1 MNKNMRGF
9 LLTCTL
15 SILGA
20 NLSVA
25 QSIVAHIMT
34 AADRHKLG
42 GDNVM
47 ATAQTSNFE
56 ARTYVNN
63 ENDTLLYRLLRPIN
77 YDPNKKYPLVIC
89 LSGSGGRGTDNIRQ
103 IAGCWPAQIL
113 SKQENREKY
122 PAFIFVPQ
130 CPQGSDWGRSL
141 GVSEKEIRFKLGSF
155 TQPSV
160 DSIVL
165 EAISTLEKEFNIDIK
180 RRYVTGQSMGGYGT
194 WHFILNHPEMFAA
207 AIPICGGG
215 NPSLAQ
221 NIVNLPV
228 WVFHGQKDS
237 AVPVDFSRN
246 MVEAIKKEG
255 GDPNYNE
262 FSGAYHVVWPL
273 AYDTPGL
280 LDWLFAQNNN

>member
-20 NLSVA
+20 NLSEA
-25 QSIVAHIMT
+25 QSLVADRMT
-34 AADRHKLG
+34 AVDRHKLG
-42 GDNVM
+42 RDNVM
-47 ATAQTSNFE
+47 ATAKSFE

-63 ENDTLLYRLLRPIN
+63 ENDTLLYRLLRPVN
-77 YDPNKKYPLVIC
+77 YDLNKKYPLVIC
-89 LSGSGGRGTDNIRQ
+89 LSGSGGRGTDNVSQ
-103 IAGCWPAQIL
+103 IAGCWPAQTL
-113 SKQENREKY
+113 SKQENRDKY

-130 CPQGSDWGRSL
+130 CPPGSDWGRSL
-141 GVSEKEIRFKLGSF
+141 GESEKEIRFKLGSII
-155 TQPSV
+155 QPSV

-165 EAISTLEKEFNIDIK
+165 EAIITLEKEFNIDIK

-207 AIPICGGG
+207 AIPMCGGG

-255 GDPNYNE
+255 GEPNYSE
-262 FSGAYHVVWPL
+262 FSGADHVIWPL
-273 AYDTPGL
+273 AYDTRGL
-280 LDWLFAQNNN
+280 LDWLFAQKNN